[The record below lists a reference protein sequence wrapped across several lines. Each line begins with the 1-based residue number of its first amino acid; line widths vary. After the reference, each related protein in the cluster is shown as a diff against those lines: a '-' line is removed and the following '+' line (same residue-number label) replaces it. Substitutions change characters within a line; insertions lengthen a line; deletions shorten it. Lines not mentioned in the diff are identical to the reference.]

1 MFLVGSNL
9 SSLSERSVVSTFV
22 TTSSRYVF
30 VVIIEEFMKEEIP
43 VDRVMDC
50 TYSYE
55 KIIVSKNPQIVSN
68 AYMERIKYRSYVI
81 SMSEITHQNRVE
93 IITEE
98 NHTIKYM

>member
-1 MFLVGSNL
+1 
-9 SSLSERSVVSTFV
+9 
-22 TTSSRYVF
+22 
-30 VVIIEEFMKEEIP
+30 
-43 VDRVMDC
+43 MDC

-55 KIIVSKNPQIVSN
+55 KIIVSKIPQIVSN

-81 SMSEITHQNRVE
+81 SMSEITHQNIVE